1 MRERGACIRKGDEAP
16 RISAPYTLGV
26 GKSKQTPGR
35 GEPLVFRFVPCD
47 NSCLTVEHINK
58 TFHMSE
64 AHALPVTV
72 DKSHL
77 VTIGERLYTES
88 IELIRELV
96 NNAYDADATRVR
108 VTISAESIIVE
119 DNGIGMDLQGLQQY
133 FTIGSQ
139 EKLLHSKSPLYRR
152 ERIGQFGIGKFATL
166 SACKRFMVFTQ
177 KEQFAAR
184 VVFDKAE
191 WSRVDGSWHLP
202 MDITARDPDRSDGTT
217 VTLDGLTKRFDL
229 IEVERRLTEGVPL
242 KAPNFAVFLN
252 GRPVS
257 PKSLSG
263 HPIPFLE
270 GTDFGP
276 VSGEIIILP
285 SSAASLDEVGIE
297 IKVKQVTVRRDLF
310 GAEFWGKVAARIRG
324 EVHADF
330 LPVTSDRTGF
340 VKDSP
345 EYQAFEATMERVMG
359 EVRSVL
365 GHLAGKREKRAA
377 SRALNEAMRRI
388 LRALQRNPDFS
399 PFGPLPIG
407 DPDGIGGVG
416 DTSQGSG
423 NEGRQEQAIT
433 LREAKPRGK
442 GTKQRKP
449 AVKRLTP
456 NAVVRRLKMGQ
467 EGISCCLDHFGEAGA
482 ECFSE
487 GTVVYVNQDHP
498 LYKREAKKQ
507 DTHTMHVAR
516 LLTQEIA
523 LMKDPRNPRQAF
535 ERQSKL
541 LRDAFVEDDASAS

>member
-1 MRERGACIRKGDEAP
+1 M
-16 RISAPYTLGV
+16 
-26 GKSKQTPGR
+26 
-35 GEPLVFRFVPCD
+35 
-47 NSCLTVEHINK
+47 N
-58 TFHMSE
+58 E

-96 NNAYDADATRVR
+96 NNAYDADATRVD
-108 VTISAESIIVE
+108 VTVGTESIIVE
-119 DNGIGMDLQGLQQY
+119 DNGAGMDLKGLQQY

-139 EKLLHSKSPLYRR
+139 EKLLHSKSPVHKR

-166 SACKRFMVFTQ
+166 SACERFIVFSQ

-184 VVFDKAE
+184 VVFDKEE
-191 WSRVDGSWHLP
+191 WSRIEGSWQLP
-202 MDITARDPDRSDGTT
+202 LEILAPDPNRGDGTT
-217 VTLDGLTKRFDL
+217 VTLEGLTKQFNL
-229 IEVERRLTEGVPL
+229 TEVERRLMEGVPL
-242 KAPNFAVFLN
+242 KAPDFAVFLN
-252 GRPVS
+252 GHPVL

-263 HPIPFLE
+263 HAVPFLE
-270 GTDFGP
+270 GTDFGA
-276 VSGEIIILP
+276 VSGEIVILP
-285 SSAASLDEVGIE
+285 SSAASPGDVGIE
-297 IKVKQVTVRRDLF
+297 VKVKQVTVCRELF

-345 EYQAFEATMERVMG
+345 EYQAFATTMQRVMAD
-359 EVRSVL
+359 VRSVL
-365 GHLAGKREKRAA
+365 TRLAGQREKRAA
-377 SRALNEAMRRI
+377 SRALNEAMQRI
-388 LRALQRNPDFS
+388 MKALQKNPDFS
-399 PFGPLPIG
+399 PFGPVPIG
-407 DPDGIGGVG
+407 ESGGLG
-416 DTSQGSG
+416 GLAEPPRQSG
-423 NEGRQEQAIT
+423 EQNEPEERAIT
-433 LREAKPRGK
+433 IRESKPK
-442 GTKQRKP
+442 GQRSKRRKP
-449 AVKRLTP
+449 GVRRLTP

-467 EGISCCLDHFGEAGA
+467 EGISCCLDHFGETGP

-487 GTVVYVNQDHP
+487 ETVVYVNQDHP

-541 LRDAFVEDDASAS
+541 LRDAFIEDDA